1 MTKMNLTQF
10 AKKINKDPSYINRLK
25 KQGRFKGAITK
36 DPVTGKDLIDF
47 EKGFK
52 LFNGESISHDKKKQG
67 KETEINSDMDYIEAK
82 RMKISYEAL
91 QERIKYEKE
100 IGKLVLAEDVKSS
113 AFRTAIIVRDKIL
126 SLPAKIAPILSA
138 ETSIFEIK
146 NLLTKELKFI
156 LDELASGKLET
167 KGNEN
172 DE

>member
-1 MTKMNLTQF
+1 MGKMNLTQF
-10 AKKINKDPSYINRLK
+10 AKRINKDPSYINRLK
-25 KQGRFKGAITK
+25 KQGRFKGALSK

-47 EKGFK
+47 EKGLK
-52 LFNGESISHDKKKQG
+52 LFNGESISHEKNRLN
-67 KETEINSDMDYIEAK
+67 KETCLSEEIEYNEAK
-82 RMKISYEAL
+82 RLKIIYEAL

-100 IGKLVLAEDVKSS
+100 IGKLVLAEDVKMS

-126 SLPAKIAPILSA
+126 SLPAKIAPILAA

-146 NLLTKELKFI
+146 NILTKELKFI
-156 LDELASGKLET
+156 LDELASGKLEI